1 MALNLE
7 MERINENTIR
17 VLIKNED
24 LAVRGITM
32 LDLMG
37 NQKDI
42 ENFFYSILEEVDAEA
57 QFKDSDSV
65 TFQVLPSKN
74 GLELFISKNLNVA
87 EDFPF
92 LDREDLPEEFQPSDF
107 QDFLK
112 QQMGN
117 DLLAAKNTKEKSNKN
132 AWLEAPSQVFL
143 LENFEEM
150 VKLAENIQIDEAF
163 TNLYKYKDAYYL
175 ELVYSEDTVTDFEKK
190 IHRALMLEYSQPAKY
205 TGQYLLEH
213 GQLLMEHS
221 AVELTRYY
229 FNN

>member
-1 MALNLE
+1 
-7 MERINENTIR
+7 MEHINENTIR

-24 LAVRGITM
+24 LAARGITM

-74 GLELFISKNLNVA
+74 GLELFISKNLNLPEDLPFIDM
-87 EDFPF
+87 EDFP
-92 LDREDLPEEFQPSDF
+92 EDFNPEEF

-112 QQMGN
+112 HQIEN
-117 DLLAAKNTKEKSNKN
+117 DALVPKSSKEAVPEST
-132 AWLEAPSQVFL
+132 WLESPSQVFL
-143 LENFEEM
+143 LENFED
-150 VKLAENIQIDEAF
+150 VVFLAENVQIDEAF
-163 TNLYKYKDAYYL
+163 TNLYAYGQDYYL
-175 ELVYSEDTVTDFEKK
+175 ELVYQDDTVTDFEKK
-190 IHRALMLEYSQPAKY
+190 IHRALMLEYSKPAKFS
-205 TGQYLLEH
+205 GQYLLEH
-213 GQLLMEHS
+213 GKLIMEHS